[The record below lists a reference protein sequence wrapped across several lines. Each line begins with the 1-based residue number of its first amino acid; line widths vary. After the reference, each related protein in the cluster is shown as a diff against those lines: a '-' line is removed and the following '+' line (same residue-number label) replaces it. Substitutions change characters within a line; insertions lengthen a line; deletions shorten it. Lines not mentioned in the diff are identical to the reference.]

1 MQMTIAIIGAGPG
14 IGMALA
20 RRFGR
25 EGHAIGLIAR
35 SQGIDTL
42 AAELAAEGL
51 KAKAYRADATV
62 PSTIGEVLADIEA
75 NLGPVNVM
83 VFNAA
88 AVSYLPLTQLT
99 PAQLVAD
106 FTVGVASALAAS
118 QAVAPGMIARGG
130 GSILLTGG
138 GFAYRPVAALASLGV
153 QKAGLR
159 NLAFSLAE
167 DLGPKGI
174 RVGTV
179 SILGMVKPETDFDPA
194 LIAERFWAL
203 HQDRANDLG
212 VESLFEAKS

>member
-1 MQMTIAIIGAGPG
+1 LPLRLPKESDPIQMTIAIIGAGPG

-99 PAQLVAD
+99 PAQLVWRKIWARK
-106 FTVGVASALAAS
+106 AS
-118 QAVAPGMIARGG
+118 
-130 GSILLTGG
+130 GS
-138 GFAYRPVAALASLGV
+138 
-153 QKAGLR
+153 
-159 NLAFSLAE
+159 
-167 DLGPKGI
+167 
-174 RVGTV
+174 
-179 SILGMVKPETDFDPA
+179 
-194 LIAERFWAL
+194 ERFRSSAWSSRKPISIRL
-203 HQDRANDLG
+203 
-212 VESLFEAKS
+212 